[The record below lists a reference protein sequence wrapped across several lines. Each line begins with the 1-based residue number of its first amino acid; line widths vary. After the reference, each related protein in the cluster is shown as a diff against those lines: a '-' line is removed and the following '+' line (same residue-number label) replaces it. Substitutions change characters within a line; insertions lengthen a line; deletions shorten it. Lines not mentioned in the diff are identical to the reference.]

1 MGVNKVIFGGETVVD
16 LTKDTVT
23 ADKLLSGATAHGAN
37 GEAVTGS
44 MPNNGTVSKTLS
56 TSTTSYTVPKG
67 YHSGSGKVSISLE
80 TKTATPTKATQS
92 ITPTS
97 GKVLSKVTV
106 NPIPDK
112 YQDVSTVTATAGAV
126 LEGNQFVDTAGK
138 VVQGTMK
145 DNPSTTEVLTTGT
158 TSYFIPEGYHSGTG
172 EVAIVLEEK
181 SATPTKSAQTVTPT
195 SGKVLSK
202 VTVTAI
208 PSSYITTTDATAA
221 AADILAS
228 KTAYVNGSKLTGTLP
243 NIGTATG
250 TISTKAGSYTIAKG
264 YHSGSGKVSISSTEQ
279 NKIISDNIKSGVTI
293 LGVSGKSTV
302 VDTETAAGGIY
313 AGKVMDGYVGYVN
326 GSKITGTVADYSW
339 GESVTGS
346 PKNLTYVSNESGY
359 ATFRVANTGL
369 YSNSS
374 SATRLRFS
382 LEEQGVI
389 ASNIVSGKTVLG
401 VTGTASSSSGMTT
414 LTGTVYLTSSS
425 TISTLGTFTSF
436 PKYILLKNGDYGIW
450 GEYNASAGSYAFHAS
465 NTSYMG
471 YTTTIYTSCI
481 VINVGTPWTNA
492 TVTYTAFFE

>member
-1 MGVNKVIFGGETVVD
+1 MSINSEIKRITDNVSDALTAIGTLGVSVPS
-16 LTKDTVT
+16 T
-23 ADKLLSGATAHGAN
+23 ANSDSLGTLINSVPKNGA
-37 GEAVTGS
+37 
-44 MPNNGTVSKTLS
+44 VSKTLDA
-56 TSTTSYTVPKG
+56 TSNNQSYTVPKG
-67 YHSGSGKVSISLE
+67 YHNGSGKVSITLE
-80 TKTATPTKATQS
+80 T
-92 ITPTS
+92 
-97 GKVLSKVTV
+97 
-106 NPIPDK
+106 
-112 YQDVSTVTATAGAV
+112 
-126 LEGNQFVDTAGK
+126 
-138 VVQGTMK
+138 
-145 DNPSTTEVLTTGT
+145 
-158 TSYFIPEGYHSGTG
+158 
-172 EVAIVLEEK
+172 K

-202 VTVTAI
+202 VTVNAI

-221 AADILAS
+221 ATDILAS

-264 YHSGSGKVSISSTEQ
+264 YHSGSGTVSISSTEQ

-339 GESVTGS
+339 GENVTGS
-346 PKNLTYVSNESGY
+346 PKALTYVSNEDGY

-369 YSNSS
+369 YSNGS
-374 SATRLRFS
+374 SATRLRFN

-414 LTGTVYLTSSS
+414 MTGTVYLTSSS
-425 TISTLGTFTSF
+425 TISTLGSFTSF

-450 GEYNASAGSYAFHAS
+450 GEYNNGSYIFHAS
-465 NTSYMG
+465 NATYTG